1 MVDFFEKGY
10 AIVELFDPKLALEV
24 WKDMDKDEIERHR
37 DEAKSDKPKKPLTV
51 PKTASFSRFV
61 QEIDNVRETG
71 QIPSGAFLSKLV
83 ASRT

>member
-24 WKDMDKDEIERHR
+24 WKDMDKDEIRR
-37 DEAKSDKPKKPLTV
+37 LCDEAKSDKPQKPLTV

-61 QEIDNVRETG
+61 QEIDNVLETG
-71 QIPSGAFLSKLV
+71 HTPSGAFLSKII